1 VNSLKKYP
9 IKADGFYNIHQ
20 VSIDWFI
27 HLLFFC
33 IRKRTRKNTKAS
45 IPFSTCYMKSGIC
58 CSHSEAYIMLTL
70 SKKEEQLQ
78 QQAKNGYWQ
87 NELLSLGIEPKEK
100 KEFNDKEENENL
112 SDNIKQAMFQD
123 YKLAYGDKG
132 DAHTEEAKSTV
143 TVG

>member
-1 VNSLKKYP
+1 MTPISCQHFPRKKNNY
-9 IKADGFYNIHQ
+9 
-20 VSIDWFI
+20 
-27 HLLFFC
+27 
-33 IRKRTRKNTKAS
+33 R
-45 IPFSTCYMKSGIC
+45 
-58 CSHSEAYIMLTL
+58 
-70 SKKEEQLQ
+70 

-100 KEFNDKEENENL
+100 KELNDKEENENL

-132 DAHTEEAKSTV
+132 DVHKEVANSTV

>member
-1 VNSLKKYP
+1 
-9 IKADGFYNIHQ
+9 
-20 VSIDWFI
+20 
-27 HLLFFC
+27 
-33 IRKRTRKNTKAS
+33 
-45 IPFSTCYMKSGIC
+45 
-58 CSHSEAYIMLTL
+58 MLTV

-87 NELLSLGIEPKEK
+87 NELLSLGIVDPKEK
-100 KEFNDKEENENL
+100 KELNDKEELQNL

-132 DAHTEEAKSTV
+132 DARIEEVKSTV